1 MNILA
6 QNYLTRGFWGDEAW
20 TALISQ
26 FPLREILRITGED
39 FHPPVYYFLMH
50 GFIKLFGASEWIRLI
65 SIIFFLLTPW
75 LVYFLAKKLVDR
87 KFGFLAAG
95 VVAMSPIL
103 FTYAFEARAYAMV
116 AFISALTALMFW
128 QAITTR
134 RWGWWLAYWLTGSVG
149 VYTHYYVWFILAAQG
164 LYWLIF
170 NRQQLGWVMAA
181 YGGIL
186 AVQLPWLPTL
196 LSQVGSVAAD
206 YWIAPINK
214 RTYGEFFLRVAGGDY
229 PLPQQMVAAG
239 GILMLLGLSLITVR
253 WREKKYPGGYIF
265 LWMWLGVPIL
275 IPTLLSLYR
284 PVFFYRYLIFSAIP
298 ILIISLWGLSA
309 VKKWLAY
316 GGGAFLAVMYL
327 SINGLSF
334 QRYPYTMREELDKV
348 LIEKRTKIVTVLP
361 SFAEVMYYTK
371 NRVQVQVS
379 PEGIVQ
385 FSGKSLLDAFVR
397 EGRVKIA
404 ETGEEESYWLIEP
417 GPKSQYHEG
426 KK

>member
-1 MNILA
+1 MDILT

-26 FPLREILRITGED
+26 FPLKEILRITGED
-39 FHPPVYYFLMH
+39 FHPPAYYFLVH

-134 RWGWWLAYWLTGSVG
+134 RWGWWLAYWLAGSVG
-149 VYTHYYVWFILAAQG
+149 VYTHYYMWFILAGQG
-164 LYWLIF
+164 FYWLMIDRKQF
-170 NRQQLGWVMAA
+170 WRVLAV

-186 AVQLPWLPTL
+186 LTQLPWLPVL

-206 YWIAPINK
+206 YWIAPIDK
-214 RTYGEFFLRVAGGDY
+214 RTHGEFFLRVAGGDY
-229 PLPQQMVAAG
+229 PMPQQMVAAG

-253 WREKKYPGGYIF
+253 WREKKYPEGYIF
-265 LWMWLGVPIL
+265 LWMWLGIPIL

-298 ILIISLWGLSA
+298 ILIISLWGLYA

-316 GGGAFLAVMYL
+316 GGGAFLAAVYL
-327 SINGLSF
+327 WINVLGF
-334 QRYPYTMREELDKV
+334 QRYPYTMREEIDKV
-348 LIEKRTKIVTVLP
+348 IAEKPAKIVTVLP
-361 SFAEVMYYTK
+361 AFAEVMYYT
-371 NRVQVQVS
+371 RGRAEVQVLPV
-379 PEGIVQ
+379 GIVQ

-397 EGRVKIA
+397 MERVKI
-404 ETGEEESYWLIEP
+404 EEPGEAESYWLIEP
-417 GPKSQYHEG
+417 GPKSEYVA
-426 KK
+426 K